1 MKIFLFCYL
10 FFAGSHLNAQTK
22 FDITKP
28 FTQKIPNSS
37 ISFTMQ
43 PIPAGSFVMGSSS
56 TEKAA
61 KANEQPP
68 KNVRISAF
76 WMGKYEVTH
85 DEFELFLKDEHT
97 SLNNDADVVTRPS
110 PQYIDLS
117 WGMGKDGGFPANSMQ
132 QMTALMYC
140 RWLYKKTGVFYRL
153 PTEAEWEYAAR
164 AGSTTI
170 YPFGNNEAQLGE
182 YAWYSKNSGGKY
194 HKVGQKKPNKW
205 GLYDMLGNVAE
216 WTLDQYDKDYFS
228 KIKPDEMNPVI
239 KPVKKN
245 VRTIRGG
252 SFESA
257 STELRSASREYW
269 LPSWNKRDPQIPKS
283 KWWLTDA
290 PFAGFRIM
298 RPEKQPTPAEAE
310 AFFSI
315 HIK

>member
-1 MKIFLFCYL
+1 MKILLFCLL
-10 FFAGSHLNAQTK
+10 FFAGNYLNAQTK
-22 FDITKP
+22 QDITKA
-28 FTQKIPNSS
+28 FIQKIPNSS
-37 ISFTMQ
+37 VNFTMQ
-43 PIPAGSFVMGSSS
+43 PIPGGSFIMGSPS
-56 TEKAA
+56 TDKAA
-61 KANEQPP
+61 KTNEQPS
-68 KNVRISAF
+68 KKINISPF

-85 DEFELFLKDEHT
+85 DEFQLFLKDEKT

-117 WGMGKDGGFPANSMQ
+117 WGMGKEGGFPSNSMQ
-132 QMTALMYC
+132 QMTAIMYC
-140 RWLYKKTGVFYRL
+140 RWLYKKTGIFFRL

-164 AGSTTI
+164 AGNTTI
-170 YPFGNNEAQLGE
+170 YPFGNNEALLGE

-194 HKVGQKKPNKW
+194 QKVGQKKPNKW

-216 WTLDQYDKDYFS
+216 WTLDQYDKDYFT
-228 KIKPDEMNPVI
+228 KIKQDESNPEI

-252 SFESA
+252 NYESTSA
-257 STELRSASREYW
+257 ALRSASREYW
-269 LPSWNKRDPQIPKS
+269 LPSWNVRDPQIPKS